1 MESKIFSDIVSPPFH
16 IYTNGSTRN
25 LHTEKIKGHVLKER
39 ERYHILLAQLPLT
52 YADGIQTHYQNL
64 CIPVYD

>member
-25 LHTEKIKGHVLKER
+25 LHTEKIKGDVLKER
-39 ERYHILLAQLPLT
+39 ERHHILLAQLPLT
-52 YADGIQTHYQNL
+52 YADGI
-64 CIPVYD
+64 